1 MMNALNY
8 VLMSLHLIAPSQ
20 EYKNFIPLEHQK
32 EMISG
37 YGQKIKSALRSN
49 DETGATVNAVIA
61 CAQCYVNSRGFSVNR
76 PSDLHLLFRD
86 VVDMLSIASDPT
98 FSGQWQRMNPHCH
111 MTTALKS
118 ELLHRKY
125 VVSGP
130 ALALLYELLRK
141 SPRERS
147 FT

>member
-1 MMNALNY
+1 MNVLYHAL
-8 VLMSLHLIAPSQ
+8 VGLHLVAPSQ
-20 EYKNFIPLEHQK
+20 EHKNSIPLEHQK

-37 YGQKIKSALRSN
+37 YGQKIKSALRSH
-49 DETGATVNAVIA
+49 DETGTTVNAVIA
-61 CAQCYVNSRGFSVNR
+61 CAQCYVDSRGFSVNR

-86 VVDMLSIASDPT
+86 VVDMLVIANDPT
-98 FSGQWQRMNPHCH
+98 FSGQWQRMSPHCRV
-111 MTTALKS
+111 TTALKS
-118 ELLHRKY
+118 ELNNRKH

-130 ALALLYELLRK
+130 ALALLYELLRR